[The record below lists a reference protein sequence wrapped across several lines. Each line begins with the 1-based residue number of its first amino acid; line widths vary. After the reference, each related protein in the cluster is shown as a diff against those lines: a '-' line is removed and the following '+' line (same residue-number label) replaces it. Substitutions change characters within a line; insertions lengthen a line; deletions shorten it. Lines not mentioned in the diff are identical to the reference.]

1 MNLFEITAGDLAQQK
16 GQSQGVKDLGARL
29 KTDHTQLDQTV
40 QQTAS
45 QLGVEL
51 PSEPT
56 ADQQSV
62 LDQLNNASGAEFDRL
77 WVTSELAGHVQAIQA
92 TQTEISQGSEQSVVQ
107 LAQTAL
113 PTLQAHYD
121 ALVQLAEKLGIPVPQ
136 TSASGTPEPGQHGTS
151 RRLRVARHRVAGSGW
166 PTPSRRLRGHHRDAG
181 SQRELTSRH
190 QTAGPTPGGPRRS
203 VHRAGPLPY
212 AGVRVS
218 RRRRGRSRTPPPG
231 RAGSRRGTRCASR
244 C

>member
-1 MNLFEITAGDLAQQK
+1 MLGIKRLGLLAALVLVGIAPAAAAQAAVQPSQQDTQYLEAVHQINLFEITSGDLAQQK
-16 GQSQGVKDLGARL
+16 GQNQGVKDLGARF

-56 ADQQSV
+56 ADQQAV
-62 LDQLNNASGAEFDRL
+62 IDQLNNASGEEFDRL

-92 TQTEISQGSEQSVVQ
+92 TQTEISQGSDQSVVQ

-121 ALVQLAEKLGIPVPQ
+121 ALVQLAEQLGIPVPQ
-136 TSASGTPEPGQHGTS
+136 VSGTG
-151 RRLRVARHRVAGSGW
+151 
-166 PTPSRRLRGHHRDAG
+166 TPS
-181 SQRELTSRH
+181 
-190 QTAGPTPGGPRRS
+190 PGGT
-203 VHRAGPLPY
+203 
-212 AGVRVS
+212 
-218 RRRRGRSRTPPPG
+218 TPAPG
-231 RAGSRRGTRCASR
+231 GTTGTPAPGGTTESPAPGGTVTETPAPTQS
-244 C
+244 